1 MQLAK
6 VLGSVV
12 ATMKHDSLTG
22 VRLLLIQPQ
31 DENGVP
37 DGDAIVAADPLQAG
51 EGELVEWTTG
61 REAALALPVT
71 YSPVD
76 CAIVRIVD
84 HAFAEPTRVVLKDV
98 QRQITPANVI
108 TQCAGWRIGSPP
120 KASRPVA

>member
-1 MQLAK
+1 MQLAR

-12 ATMKHDSLTG
+12 CTVKHESLVG
-22 VRLLLIQPQ
+22 VRLLMIQPQ

-51 EGELVEWTTG
+51 RGDIVEWTTG

-76 CAIVRIVD
+76 AALVSIVD
-84 HAFAEPTRVVLKDV
+84 HAWSDKRYL
-98 QRQITPANVI
+98 
-108 TQCAGWRIGSPP
+108 G
-120 KASRPVA
+120 